1 VNTDEIWR
9 TIDEQ
14 RASLAGLLESLSP
27 EQWNSASLC
36 EGWKVRDV
44 AAHVTHSQMGPG
56 RVIVE
61 ACKSRFRFD
70 PMIKRLALADN
81 RSQAELVAA
90 LRGMVGSR
98 KHIVGTKPLD
108 PLTDALVHGQD
119 IAVPLGIDRPMPEE
133 GAAAAANHMW
143 HMRFPMRP
151 AERFAGIRLIATD
164 ADFAAG
170 EGYEIKAPIR
180 DILMAI
186 TGRPSGISEE
196 VRAHRSA

>member
-1 VNTDEIWR
+1 MNTDDIWR
-9 TIDEQ
+9 TVDEQ
-14 RASLAGLLESLSP
+14 RTSLARLLETLSP
-27 EQWNSASLC
+27 EQWNGASLC
-36 EGWKVRDV
+36 EGWKIRDV
-44 AAHVTHSQMGPG
+44 AAHLTHSQMGLG
-56 RVIVE
+56 RVVVE
-61 ACKSRFRFD
+61 ACRSRFRFD
-70 PMIKRLALADN
+70 PMIKRLALQDN
-81 RSQAELVAA
+81 RSQAEIVAA

-119 IAVPLGIDRPMPEE
+119 IAVPLGIDRPMPE
-133 GAAAAANHMW
+133 AAAAAAAHHMW

-170 EGYEIKAPIR
+170 QGYEIKAPIR

-186 TGRPSGISEE
+186 TGRPSGISEA
-196 VRAHRSA
+196 VLAHRSA

>member
-1 VNTDEIWR
+1 MNTDEIWR

-14 RASLAGLLESLSP
+14 RTSLAGLLESLSP
-27 EQWNSASLC
+27 QQWAAASLC

-56 RVIVE
+56 RVFVE
-61 ACKSRFRFD
+61 ACKSRLRFD
-70 PMIKRLALADN
+70 PMLKRLALADN
-81 RSQAELVAA
+81 RSQVQIVAA

-108 PLTDALVHGQD
+108 PLTDVLVHGQD
-119 IAVPLGIDRPMPEE
+119 IAVPLGIDRPMPAAP
-133 GAAAAANHMW
+133 AAASANHMW
-143 HMRFPMRP
+143 HMRFPMQP
-151 AERFAGIRLIATD
+151 AKQFTGIRLVATD

-186 TGRPSGISEE
+186 TGRPSDISDE
-196 VRAHRSA
+196 VEAHRSA

>member
-1 VNTDEIWR
+1 MNTDEIWR

-14 RASLAGLLESLSP
+14 RTSLAGLLESLSP
-27 EQWNSASLC
+27 QQWAAASLC

-56 RVIVE
+56 RVFVE
-61 ACKSRFRFD
+61 ACKSRLRFD

-81 RSQAELVAA
+81 RSQVQIVAA

-108 PLTDALVHGQD
+108 PLTDVLVHGQD
-119 IAVPLGIDRPMPEE
+119 IAVPLGIDRPMP
-133 GAAAAANHMW
+133 AAAAAASANHMW
-143 HMRFPMRP
+143 HMRFPMQP
-151 AERFAGIRLIATD
+151 AKQFTGIRLVATD

-186 TGRPSGISEE
+186 TGRPSDISDE
-196 VRAHRSA
+196 VEAHRSA